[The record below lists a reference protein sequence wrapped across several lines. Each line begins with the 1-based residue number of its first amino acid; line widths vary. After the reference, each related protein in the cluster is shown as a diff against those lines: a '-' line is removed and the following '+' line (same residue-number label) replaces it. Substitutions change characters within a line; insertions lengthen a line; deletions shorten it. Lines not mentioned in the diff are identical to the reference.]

1 MRYLGFLLVSM
12 VVPLLFAVGCLYYL
26 VFSIMAEQ
34 IGIPEYI
41 AYSLFPAI
49 NKVNTILLIGIPPLI
64 LLLVLWGIILSH
76 RLAGPMER
84 LVKEIKKIS
93 EEGDLAHRIRVRKN
107 DDIRPVADAI
117 NVLLERIGKK

>member
-64 LLLVLWGIILSH
+64 LLLI
-76 RLAGPMER
+76 
-84 LVKEIKKIS
+84 
-93 EEGDLAHRIRVRKN
+93 
-107 DDIRPVADAI
+107 
-117 NVLLERIGKK
+117 